1 MMNIIVDTSVV
12 TKWYAQKDEN
22 DLEQAFHLLES
33 CNQNKLALICPKIIL
48 LELANVLYVGKKLTK
63 ELCLASISSFK
74 KLCEELVDIEN
85 TDLMIEIMYS
95 YKLPSYDAIFIALA
109 IKKQIP
115 LVTADYKHHLKSI
128 TPRII
133 WLSEWN
139 GILK

>member
-1 MMNIIVDTSVV
+1 MKSIIVDTSVA
-12 TKWYAQKDEN
+12 TKWIFEEEEKDFDKAQEILQHASFK
-22 DLEQAFHLLES
+22 
-33 CNQNKLALICPKIIL
+33 KLHIFAPDIIL
-48 LELANVLYVGKKLTK
+48 LELANVIYLSKKQNKKECMQSLKFYKSTMELITFKDLT
-63 ELCLASISSFK
+63 
-74 KLCEELVDIEN
+74 LV
-85 TDLMIEIMYS
+85 TDLMYS
-95 YKLPSYDAIFIALA
+95 HKLASYDAVFIALA